1 MSQFICPHC
10 GEKGISLWTKMWL
23 GPGVLAT
30 CKCCEKKVSVPNKA
44 MFAIIPML
52 IAVLIAQESDAVL
65 VKAGFFSL
73 GLLVAIVFHIKM
85 TPLVAK

>member
-1 MSQFICPHC
+1 MSQFKCPHC

-30 CKCCEKKVSVPNKA
+30 CGCCERKVSVPNKA
-44 MFAIIPML
+44 MLAIIPML
-52 IAVLIAQESDAVL
+52 VAVLIAQESETVL

-73 GLLVAIVFHIKM
+73 GLLVSILLHTKM

>member
-1 MSQFICPHC
+1 MIQFKCPHC

-23 GPGVLAT
+23 GPGVLAACT
-30 CKCCEKKVSVPNKA
+30 GCEKKVSVPNKA

-52 IAVLIAQESDAVL
+52 LAILIAQESDAVL
-65 VKAGFFSL
+65 VEVGFFIL
-73 GLLVAIVFHIKM
+73 GLLVSLAFHIKM